1 MIIKNLIIYFFGLLL
16 FIPVSCQKKQEKN
29 IKMQEE
35 QFSWSEGL
43 SCPLG
48 YPIQVYKGSIGFKSL
63 SDRLSTGKYGWGH
76 KGNGMNDRSDWMPRF
91 LNVTWLSYA
100 EDCMYIIET
109 PIAHKKLYE
118 LFKKGFDAKEVS
130 GSGKIRHETYDA
142 ICTGL
147 APGGVVVVW
156 AVGPGRQ
163 TEIGR
168 YQGKKIVI
176 PQSEISQLDSH
187 EHLLFDAKYKKGI
200 MTSEDVI
207 PKAVQE
213 ANKNKPIPFG
223 LWDTYRIKYNW
234 KPVFEL
240 QNGSV
245 LNDRTKLRI
254 SFLNGEV
261 TEIFNEYFPVKN
273 HISNPIPRYMSF
285 SWKAEG
291 GKYYAGN
298 CDLNEESSFKA
309 FKEVFGEHP
318 ENITADLDIR
328 VNMANS
334 FFTVKLK
341 GNGKDIF
348 IETENLEV
356 FEATKYK

>member
-1 MIIKNLIIYFFGLLL
+1 MMKKIITQLLAILL
-16 FIPVSCQKKQEKN
+16 FTQLVCCQEKQEKN
-29 IKMQEE
+29 TKMEE
-35 QFSWSEGL
+35 QQFSWSEGL

-91 LNVTWLSYA
+91 LNVTWLSFA
-100 EDCMYIIET
+100 EDCMYTIET
-109 PIAHKKLYE
+109 PIDHQKLYE
-118 LFKKGFDAKEVS
+118 LFKKGFDTKEVS
-130 GSGKIRHETYDA
+130 GSGKIRHETYDG
-142 ICTGL
+142 ICTGF

-156 AVGPGRQ
+156 AVGTGRQ

-176 PQSEISQLDSH
+176 PQSEIAQLDSH
-187 EHLLFDAKYKKGI
+187 ERLLFDAKYKKGI
-200 MTSEDVI
+200 MASEDVI
-207 PKAVQE
+207 PKEVQE

-245 LNDRTKLRI
+245 LNLKSTLDIRY
-254 SFLNGEV
+254 LNGEV
-261 TEIFNEYFPVKN
+261 GEIFNEKFPLQDYENKA
-273 HISNPIPRYMSF
+273 IPRRIIF
-285 SWKAEG
+285 DWIDEG
-291 GKYYAGN
+291 GIGYGGN
-298 CDLNEESSFKA
+298 CNLNEESALAA
-309 FKEVFGEHP
+309 FKEVYGEHP
-318 ENITADLDIR
+318 DSITADLDIR
-328 VNMANS
+328 VNMANT

-356 FEATKYK
+356 FEIRK